1 MKPTREILTA
11 CRFFAEVSGESL
23 ERLVGMAR
31 LIHLA
36 KGELAFRQGDPCPG
50 VFAVGTG
57 SVRLYRTAPSGKEH
71 VLHFAEPGATFAEVA
86 AIGGFACPAF
96 AEATSEATC
105 ALLPRDAFAR
115 ALQEDHALC
124 LQLMGSM
131 ASWVRH
137 LVGHLDDIVLR
148 DAAGRLAQRFL
159 RTCGPEQDT
168 FALGSLKKDLASHLN
183 LTSETLSRTLARLSR
198 DGLIEPLAGGRLR
211 ILSREGLRDL
221 ADGAR

>member
-1 MKPTREILTA
+1 MEPTREILTA
-11 CRFFAEVSGESL
+11 CRFFADVRGESL

-31 LIHLA
+31 LVHLA

-50 VFAVGTG
+50 VFVVGTG

-105 ALLPRDAFAR
+105 ALLPRDSFAR

-159 RTCGPEQDT
+159 QACGPERDT

-183 LTSETLSRTLARLSR
+183 LTSETLSRTLARLTR

-221 ADGAR
+221 ADGAS